1 MPRVIGMRWGRKS
14 TASIPGLA
22 LGCEALAQRDDG
34 QLLLDL
40 GDMAVATDAVRRD
53 ALVDLAEE
61 QVRLGLATGARDA
74 ALGVD
79 HEVADQAG
87 PRERRQGQQGRG
99 RVAAGRADDRDRC
112 VDQGLELGAME
123 LRQPVDRVVEE
134 VGPRMLEAVP
144 ARVVVRVAQA
154 EVGAEVDD
162 GGARPRRDRRR
173 PACPCRGGGPGRPRR
188 LGRRRGFRKPPLPE
202 MPRPRWSPGN
212 SALSVSAVVARCG
225 CTPPMGSWS
234 RSRPT
239 SPTSSTFG
247 WRASKPDQL
256 ATDIP
261 GRPDDPDPD
270 AARPAGWVDAALR
283 RGTNAASSRAGASS
297 VVVTVE

>member
-22 LGCEALAQRDDG
+22 AGARPSRSAMIGE
-34 QLLLDL
+34 LLLDL
-40 GDMAVATDAVRRD
+40 GDMPVATDAVRRD

-87 PRERRQGQQGRG
+87 PRERSEGEQRRG
-99 RVAAGRADDRDRC
+99 RVAARRADDRDRC

-144 ARVVVRVAQA
+144 ARVVVRVAEA

-162 GGARPRRDRRR
+162 GGARGGEIGGDLRARAVGECQEDRVEVPAPGPRT
-173 PACPCRGGGPGRPRR
+173 PASRTSR
-188 LGRRRGFRKPPLPE
+188 LRV
-202 MPRPRWSPGN
+202 SPGN
-212 SALSVSAVVARCG
+212 SESSVRAVVARCG
-225 CTPPMGSWS
+225 CTPPIGS
-234 RSRPT
+234 
-239 SPTSSTFG
+239 
-247 WRASKPDQL
+247 
-256 ATDIP
+256 
-261 GRPDDPDPD
+261 
-270 AARPAGWVDAALR
+270 
-283 RGTNAASSRAGASS
+283 
-297 VVVTVE
+297 